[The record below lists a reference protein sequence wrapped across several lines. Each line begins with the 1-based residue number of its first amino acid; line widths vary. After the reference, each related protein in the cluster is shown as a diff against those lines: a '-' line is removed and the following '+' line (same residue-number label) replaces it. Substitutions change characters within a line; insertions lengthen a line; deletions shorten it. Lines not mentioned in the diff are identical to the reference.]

1 MTSFESTLFI
11 NDNLNEQTRFP
22 FLNTNPDL
30 IAFHLTDYLDKK
42 DIISLFLTCKKLYI
56 ILDHSFVWHKLFK
69 KTFNDTDTSHK
80 ITAYKWSQLYR
91 QRRRAKVM
99 ACGDGHGSRL
109 GFQLDEL
116 DSSKY
121 ELSNNSKRLIKFV
134 KVFDK
139 QLDNKTI
146 SDVTCGEFSLQ
157 ILTYSGQLFCTGNHF
172 NSWHGGLGVHKPGPL
187 NKDKKLPSL
196 DRKDDLTG
204 NIYSVLLSS
213 PYDLGSWEIFKRKH
227 ISVSSGRAHFIS
239 LDNYGCLWSWD
250 ASSQEN
256 QGIELKLRDLTG
268 RQINDTTHKI
278 ISIKAGWD
286 SSSAF
291 VANVGIVI
299 WNRRN
304 TLDLE
309 KRYHQLHY
317 RVKGLYKHPAAHVEC
332 RVVSSV
338 NYFEDIIMDDLSIRD
353 YVVLDGFLIYITA
366 LGNLFR
372 VDLDSLDEPRD
383 YDNFF
388 LHSYPLMSFRDYIRS
403 NNIDESLEPKF
414 IRLSGCYNNF
424 ACISNKGLVLLGDS
438 DSKFDTPP
446 KIIDSLQ
453 RKGCISVEI
462 GDHHFLAL
470 FQNGELYS
478 WGSELNANGCLGL
491 GKIDDMIRNGAVV
504 QGMDIHVDQ
513 PTKVPMKGKVL
524 SIAAGGHQSAAIV
537 AFDDEDE
544 EETYEQTRAE
554 PS

>member
-42 DIISLFLTCKKLYI
+42 DIISLFVTCKKL
-56 ILDHSFVWHKLFK
+56 
-69 KTFNDTDTSHK
+69 
-80 ITAYKWSQLYR
+80 

-196 DRKDDLTG
+196 DRKDDFTG
-204 NIYSVLLSS
+204 NIYPFILSE
-213 PYDLGSWEIFKRKH
+213 PYDYGSRLPINRKH

-239 LDNYGCLWSWD
+239 LDNYGTLWSWD
-250 ASSQEN
+250 AASQEN
-256 QGIELKLRDLTG
+256 RGIELKLQDITG
-268 RQINDTTHKI
+268 GFIVDNTNKI

-286 SSSAF
+286 TSSAF
-291 VANVGIVI
+291 VAKVGIVV
-299 WNRRN
+299 WNRRL
-304 TLDLE
+304 TLNLE
-309 KRYHQLHY
+309 KRNYQLHHTLAS
-317 RVKGLYKHPAAHVEC
+317 RYKHPSAYVEC
-332 RVVSSV
+332 RVISSV
-338 NYFEDIIMDDLSIRD
+338 NYFEDIIMEDSIIHD
-353 YVVLDGFLIYITA
+353 YVLLDGFLIYITT

-372 VDLDSLDEPRD
+372 VDLDSLNETRD
-383 YDNFF
+383 YDNFL
-388 LHSYPLMSFRDYIRS
+388 LHSYPLMGFRDYIKS
-403 NNIDESLEPKF
+403 NNTDKHLEPKF
-414 IRLSGCYNNF
+414 IKLSGCYNNF
-424 ACISNKGLVLLGDS
+424 ACISNNGLVLLGDS
-438 DSKFDTPP
+438 DSKFDTAP

-453 RKGCISVEI
+453 RKGCISVEV

-491 GKIDDMIRNGAVV
+491 GKIDDMIRKGAVV

-513 PTKVPMKGKVL
+513 PTKVPMQGKVL

-537 AFDDEDE
+537 ACDDEDQ
-544 EETYEQTRAE
+544 EETYEQTRME